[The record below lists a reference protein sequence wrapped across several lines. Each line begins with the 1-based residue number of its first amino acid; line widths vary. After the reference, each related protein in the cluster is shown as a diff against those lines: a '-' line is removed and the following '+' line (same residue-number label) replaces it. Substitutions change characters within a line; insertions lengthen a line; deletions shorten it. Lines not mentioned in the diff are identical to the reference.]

1 MLTTTYSLIVFSA
14 EQNGIRKKIA
24 SLRDHVQQGVRGVSV
39 LDGDIINGLLTQLN
53 DFHDTMQC
61 RKIDVYLINKMRKIS
76 GHAASLL
83 AELESL
89 GLLSLNILRSIKEKL
104 VQAMGRGG
112 LRLVEFQE
120 AVELYCST
128 VLKKIDKEEN
138 ELFTMASRLLTAED
152 WFQVAKQLLSHDAN
166 IAKAQRCAVSVPA
179 PVASRKPSVLPDQ
192 ARLYSITMSKAC
204 STDRRVFA
212 HSVINPGRQQCVS
225 PHAFEILQAD
235 ASGYGRR
242 SRRHA

>member
-1 MLTTTYSLIVFSA
+1 MLTTTYSLIVFTA
-14 EQNGIRKKIA
+14 EQNGIRTKMM
-24 SLRDHVQQGVRGVSV
+24 SLRDHIKQGVRVVSV
-39 LDGDIINGLLTQLN
+39 IDGDIAEGVLTQLS
-53 DFHDTMQC
+53 DFHEWMQR

-104 VQAMGRGG
+104 VQAIGQGG

-120 AVELYCST
+120 TVELYCTT

-138 ELFTMASRLLTAED
+138 ELFPMASRVLTAED
-152 WFQVAKQLLSHDAN
+152 WFQLARQLLSHDAN
-166 IAKAQRCAVSVPA
+166 IAKGQRCAVAAPA
-179 PVASRKPSVLPDQ
+179 PVASRKSRVLLDQ
-192 ARLYSITMSKAC
+192 ARPYSIAMAKAC
-204 STDRRVFA
+204 SADRRVFA
-212 HSVINPGRQQCVS
+212 LPLINPDRQQCIS
-225 PHAFEILQAD
+225 PHAFDILRED
-235 ASGYGRR
+235 ASVHDNR

>member
-14 EQNGIRKKIA
+14 EQNGIRTKIA
-24 SLRDHVQQGVRGVSV
+24 SLRDHVEQGVRGVSV
-39 LDGDIINGLLTQLN
+39 MDGDIIEGVLKQLH
-53 DFHDTMQC
+53 DFHEWMQR
-61 RKIDVYLINKMRKIS
+61 RKIDNYLISKMRKIS

-104 VQAMGRGG
+104 VQAIGRGG
-112 LRLVEFQE
+112 LRLVEFQG
-120 AVELYCST
+120 AVELYCTT

-138 ELFTMASRLLTAED
+138 ELFPMASRVLTAED

-166 IAKAQRCAVSVPA
+166 IAKAQRCAVAAPA
-179 PVASRKPSVLPDQ
+179 PVASRKSSALLDQ

-204 STDRRVFA
+204 SADRRVFA
-212 HSVINPGRQQCVS
+212 HPLINPGRQQYIS
-225 PHAFEILQAD
+225 PHAFEILQED
-235 ASGYGRR
+235 ASGYDSR